1 MSLLHM
7 DSCECVKS
15 ELDLFNLPPTQT
27 SIEGTRFEKYY
38 PLTSLDRGGPL
49 EFKIHTGDREYIDP
63 DFIFLY
69 MQTRILDQDGDELEE
84 DADPEAAIPDQSLV
98 FPINYFHATCFK
110 SIEVHLNGKSVSG
123 NDTLYPYRSYL
134 ECLLSYNSDSK
145 EEHLKTSLFYKD
157 KGELD
162 SYSKD
167 LDLTEKTQNSGA
179 TARLFI
185 SKLSKSFETLGRL
198 HSEIFSQGKLLLN
211 KVEMNIKLQRADQ
224 KFSLMAFD
232 DTSRYNITIDKA
244 VLYAAHKTISDS
256 VREAHE
262 MALLT
267 RNAKYPMRKIQMK
280 FFTRGAQ
287 RSDLSEPNLVNGILP
302 RRIVFGLVDSS
313 GFNGS
318 LHHNPFNFQHFEVRH
333 IILRKNGQPVPFQDI
348 DLDFENDHFF
358 EGYLSLLHGTG
369 RLFKN
374 INQGIQ
380 PLKDFKN
387 GYAIYAFDLTPDHS
401 DSGNFNL
408 IQEGNISLDI
418 KLNKPHNTG
427 ITIVCYLEYD
437 SVLEIDKDRN
447 IYYE

>member
-1 MSLLHM
+1 M
-7 DSCECVKS
+7 
-15 ELDLFNLPPTQT
+15 
-27 SIEGTRFEKYY
+27 
-38 PLTSLDRGGPL
+38 
-49 EFKIHTGDREYIDP
+49 
-63 DFIFLY
+63 
-69 MQTRILDQDGDELEE
+69 
-84 DADPEAAIPDQSLV
+84 
-98 FPINYFHATCFK
+98 
-110 SIEVHLNGKSVSG
+110 
-123 NDTLYPYRSYL
+123 
-134 ECLLSYNSDSK
+134 
-145 EEHLKTSLFYKD
+145 FYKD

-287 RSDLSEPNLVNGILP
+287 RSDLSEPNLVNAILP

-387 GYAIYAFDLTPDHS
+387 GYAIYSFDLTPDHS